1 MGLKRQ
7 MKAKRP
13 TVQRDECNRL
23 IERMGNS
30 MAWITLG
37 VIESHA
43 IDGNGKGFESIRKIS
58 NFYDFVLEEKKN
70 WQVEDDTA
78 EIVRIAKEER
88 PYIYQGSR
96 DITTSQYFL
105 LAGLKQGTSTKNPNI
120 KIYLQVGWIIIMLW
134 TDEVLKKHYRMSV
147 EARIDVMTWV
157 IEWIRNHQAKL
168 MSLES
173 INDIFIEE
181 LGWDLATGEKVNA

>member
-7 MKAKRP
+7 VKAKRQIQ
-13 TVQRDECNRL
+13 QRDECNKL
-23 IERMGNS
+23 IEYMGNS

-43 IDGNGKGFESIRKIS
+43 TDGNGNDFVSVRKIA
-58 NFYDFVLEEKKN
+58 NFYDFVLEQKKKWN
-70 WQVEDDTA
+70 AEDNTA
-78 EIVRIAKEER
+78 EIVRIAKEDK

-105 LAGLKQGTSTKNPNI
+105 LAGLKNGNSTRNPNI
-120 KIYLQVGWIIIMLW
+120 KLYLQTGWIIIMVW
-134 TDEVLKKHYRMSV
+134 TDEVLKTHYRMST

-157 IEWIRNHQAKL
+157 IEWIRNNQAKL
-168 MSLES
+168 MTLES
-173 INDIFIEE
+173 ISDIFIEE
-181 LGWDLATGEKVNA
+181 LGWDLATGERVNV